1 MTTTLVTGSH
11 GWVGSHLR
19 RLLRSHGQQVIGVG
33 RRPRTASDGE
43 RYLPVDLRDAQATS
57 ALVDAVRPETVFH
70 LAATLPQR
78 GPEVD
83 DLVADTVQ
91 TTYNLCQALRA
102 HAGSGPTRLVLV
114 GSSAQYG
121 AVPPEQ
127 NPITEQTLPR
137 PFGAYGHAKAAAE
150 SLALAMAADGRIR
163 VTATRPFNHIGPG
176 ADAST
181 VAGAL
186 AVRVADVLAGRRDR
200 LRVADLDAVRD
211 FTDVRDVA
219 RAYVEL
225 ARADAASG
233 IYNVCSGSG
242 VTVRTILETLL
253 DLAGLDSSTVE
264 VVDGESGVR
273 RQVGSAARLAAE
285 VGWKAEIPL
294 RDSLR
299 ALLAGLTDGQRPHT
313 DEKGAA

>member
-1 MTTTLVTGSH
+1 MTTALVTGSH

-19 RLLRSHGQQVIGVG
+19 RLLRSRGHHVVGAG
-33 RRPRTASDGE
+33 RRPRTAADGE
-43 RYLPVDLRDAQATS
+43 RYLQVDLRDAEATS
-57 ALVDAVRPETVFH
+57 ALVGAVRPEVVFH
-70 LAATLPQR
+70 LAATVPQR
-78 GPEVD
+78 GPEID

-91 TTYNLCQALRA
+91 TTYNLCRALRA
-102 HAGSGPTRLVLV
+102 TAGSGPPRLVLV

-127 NPITEQTLPR
+127 NPITEQTLLR
-137 PFGAYGHAKAAAE
+137 PLGAYGHAKAAAE
-150 SLALAMAADGRIR
+150 SLALAMATDGRIR

-176 ADAST
+176 ADATT

-225 ARADAASG
+225 AEADTAGG

-242 VTVRTILETLL
+242 VAVRTILETLL
-253 DLAGLDSSTVE
+253 DLAGLDDSAVE
-264 VVDGESGVR
+264 VGDGGSGLR
-273 RQVGSAARLAAE
+273 LQVGSAGRLAAE

-299 ALLAGLTDGQRPHT
+299 DLLAELTDGHRPQT
-313 DEKGAA
+313 DEEGAA